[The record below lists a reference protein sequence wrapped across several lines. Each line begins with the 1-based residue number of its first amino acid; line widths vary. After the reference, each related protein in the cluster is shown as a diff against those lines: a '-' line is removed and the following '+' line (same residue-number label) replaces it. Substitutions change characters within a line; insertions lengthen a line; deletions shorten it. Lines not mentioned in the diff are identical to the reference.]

1 MHKRVKNNGAP
12 LIMLAMALLIA
23 GIAAITIPVLMT
35 DRDLRRDAETY
46 AAFNSLV
53 KSTAENTKEPSLE
66 RKERVIVPAQQEAV
80 QPMPTEYTPTHPPN
94 AVSYMTGVDLTA
106 CKAANEE
113 LIAWL
118 QIPGTPVDYPVV
130 WSDDTEYWLH
140 HTFTGKKSDLGTLFS
155 LRKTDY
161 QTPGKNIAIYGHHIR
176 SKREVMFSPLLAY
189 KDAGYYPGHET
200 VYLDT
205 LYGPGVYTIFAV
217 VNMHVDDWDPS
228 AAAFAEDEDFKAFV
242 DQARAQSLYDMG
254 VDVTADDQI
263 LTLITCDRSYGGKSG
278 RLVVMAVKR

>member
-12 LIMLAMALLIA
+12 LIMLAMALLTA
-23 GIAAITIPVLMT
+23 GIAAITLPVLMT
-35 DRDLRRDAETY
+35 DRELRRDAETY
-46 AAFNSLV
+46 EAFNGLV
-53 KSTAENTKEPSLE
+53 KSTAENTTDLSQE
-66 RKERVIVPAQQEAV
+66 RKERAIEPAQQEAA

-94 AVSYMTGVDLTA
+94 AVSYMTGADLTA
-106 CKAANEE
+106 CKAANDDFA
-113 LIAWL
+113 AWL

-140 HTFTGKKSDLGTLFS
+140 HTFTGKKSYLGTLFS

-189 KDAGYYPGHET
+189 KDAGYYTGHET

-205 LYGPGVYTIFAV
+205 LYGPGTYTIFAII
-217 VNMHVDDWDPS
+217 NMQVDDWDPS
-228 AAAFAEDEDFKAFV
+228 AAAFAGDADFLAFV
-242 DQARAQSLYDMG
+242 DQARAQSLYDTG
-254 VDVTADDQI
+254 VDVTVDDKL
-263 LTLITCDRSYGGKSG
+263 LTLITCDRSYGGKNG